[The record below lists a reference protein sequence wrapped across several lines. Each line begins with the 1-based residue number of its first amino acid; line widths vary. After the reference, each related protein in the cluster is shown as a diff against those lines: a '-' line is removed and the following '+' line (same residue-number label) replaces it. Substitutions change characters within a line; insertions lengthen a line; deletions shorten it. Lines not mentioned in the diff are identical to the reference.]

1 MGGIKWDVA
10 FDDDEEE
17 DGGDDD
23 DTIAMV
29 SKKPK
34 CYWQECHPDL
44 CPAWM
49 HTPHMIQGHQGWA
62 DSAYMAQSGFT
73 CS

>member
-1 MGGIKWDVA
+1 MGGIKWDVS
-10 FDDDEEE
+10 FDDEEEE

-34 CYWQECHPDL
+34 MLLAGMSPRSLSCMDAHIPYDPGA
-44 CPAWM
+44 PVV
-49 HTPHMIQGHQGWA
+49 GR
-62 DSAYMAQSGFT
+62 
-73 CS
+73 